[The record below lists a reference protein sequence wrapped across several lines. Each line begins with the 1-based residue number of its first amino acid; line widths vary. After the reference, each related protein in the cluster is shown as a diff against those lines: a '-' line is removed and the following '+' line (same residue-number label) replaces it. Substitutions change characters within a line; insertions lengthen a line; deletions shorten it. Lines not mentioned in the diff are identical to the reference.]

1 MNQLLTL
8 FELGPLGGLTDGQLL
23 EQFTT
28 RPPGAAEA
36 AFAALVE
43 RHGPMVLRVC
53 RGVLADPHD
62 VLDAFQATFLVLVR
76 KARGLW
82 VEDSLGPWLHQVAYR
97 TAACSR
103 SDAARRRKHERRA
116 AGLRASIALDEGEEA
131 GLDRERALH
140 EEIARLP
147 DRYRVPLVLCFLE
160 GLTQEE
166 VARKLRWPIGT
177 VKSRLARARERLR
190 GRLNRRGFGGV
201 SPSRS
206 AESPRASLPVALA
219 GATARAAREFSAY
232 RTLAGVAP
240 TSGVVLAEGVIKL
253 MMLRKW
259 IVALAALLVC
269 GGLATGL
276 GVWAQTPKARE
287 EAPKAGGSPTPKPDG
302 VAVAPKV
309 DDPKTKKAKERIQG
323 AWKVSELH
331 VGHVD
336 DTVNGYFELITFEGD
351 QMYFI
356 HAGKRGFGSTFQLDA
371 TEMPRTIDINTK
383 GMEAKGIFEFDGQ
396 HLRICYNSQKR
407 PTKFDSEQS
416 KEPPFNV
423 LFELDRE

>member
-36 AFAALVE
+36 AFEALVE

-53 RGVLADPHD
+53 RGVLADSHD
-62 VLDAFQATFLVLVR
+62 VQDAFQATFLVLVR

-116 AGLRASIALDEGEEA
+116 AGLRESIAVDEGPEA
-131 GLDRERALH
+131 ALDRERVLH

-160 GLTQEE
+160 GQTQEE

-177 VKSRLARARERLR
+177 VKSRLARAREQLR

-201 SPSRS
+201 SPRAEASR
-206 AESPRASLPVALA
+206 ATIPAALV
-219 GATARAAREFSAY
+219 GSTARVAREFSTY
-232 RTLAGVAP
+232 RAIAGVVPA
-240 TSGVVLAEGVIKL
+240 SQVVLAEGVIKVML
-253 MMLRKW
+253 LRKL
-259 IVALAALLVC
+259 IVACAALLVC

-276 GVWAQTPKARE
+276 GVWAQTPKAPE
-287 EAPKAGGSPTPKPDG
+287 EAPKAGGATKPKPDE

-323 AWKVSELH
+323 TWKISELH
-331 VGHVD
+331 VGSND
-336 DTVNGYFELITFEGD
+336 DTARGHWELVTFEGD
-351 QMYFI
+351 KMYI
-356 HAGKRGFGSTFQLDA
+356 TREGKRGSGSTFELDA
-371 TEMPRTIDINTK
+371 TEMPRTLDFK
-383 GMEAKGIFEFDGQ
+383 GAGFEFKGIFEFDGQ
-396 HLRICYNSQKR
+396 HLRICYNMKKR
-407 PTKFDSEQS
+407 PTKFDPEQM
-416 KEPPFNV
+416 KEQPFHV
-423 LFELDRE
+423 LYELDRE